1 MGVTDI
7 YIYMSPSLD
16 ISFRWQRKQENYN
29 QDLLLTSIA
38 HAQIDVSKTNQSVG

>member
-7 YIYMSPSLD
+7 YICRLHLTFHLD
-16 ISFRWQRKQENYN
+16 GIQENNYNYYKYN

-38 HAQIDVSKTNQSVG
+38 HAQIDVSKMD